1 MTRIK
6 FCGLTRTADAAY
18 AETLGAS
25 YAGVIL
31 AESPRQVSPD
41 EARSVLA
48 AAPRLRGVGVFR
60 HSPAVEILEAAAVAG
75 VEILQLHGRFSID
88 DMTLLREGFD
98 GEIWTVVPVDSAN
111 PRMPDGWTDLADFP
125 DAIVLD
131 TSVAGASGGTGTP
144 FDWQAVSDSVRE
156 VASRTT
162 LILAGGLNAQNV
174 ALAIRILGPAV
185 VDVSSGVESSAGIKD
200 HALMRSFADAVRSA
214 SL

>member
-6 FCGLTRTADAAY
+6 FCGLTRAADAAH
-18 AETLGAS
+18 AESLGAS

-41 EARSVLA
+41 EARAVLA
-48 AAPRLRGVGVFR
+48 AAPGLRGVGVFR
-60 HSPAVEILEAAAVAG
+60 HSPAVEILETAAAAG
-75 VEILQLHGRFSID
+75 VDILQLHGRFSID

-98 GEIWTVVPVDSAN
+98 GEIWRVVPVDSAN
-111 PRMPDGWTDLADFP
+111 ARMPEGWADLVDFP

-144 FDWQAVSDSVRE
+144 FDWQAVSDAVRD
-156 VASRTT
+156 VALRTT
-162 LILAGGLNAQNV
+162 LVLAGGLTAQNV
-174 ALAIRILGPAV
+174 ALAIRILSPAV
-185 VDVSSGVESSAGIKD
+185 VDVSSGVESSPGIKD
-200 HALMRSFADAVRSA
+200 HARMRSFADAVRSA